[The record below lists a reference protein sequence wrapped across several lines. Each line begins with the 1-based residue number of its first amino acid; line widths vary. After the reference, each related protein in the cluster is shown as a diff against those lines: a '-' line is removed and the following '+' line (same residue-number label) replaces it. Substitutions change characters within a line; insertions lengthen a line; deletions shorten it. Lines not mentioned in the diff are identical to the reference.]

1 MMKKK
6 QIYIQPVAELIGYT
20 NEELMLPATLT
31 GDDNAGPITPGGGN
45 ANEGLFDE
53 GENEED
59 TAWGTVQF

>member
-1 MMKKK
+1 MMKK

-53 GENEED
+53 GENEEA
-59 TAWGTVQF
+59 TVWGTVQF